1 MAKPDGAL
9 LFIKFDRYERF
20 DWTDNKGVTKPIQ
33 SLVGLMEFGD
43 GTRDWVKIGFPRED
57 EFPAAFQPPRL
68 AKGTHYAVPVIA
80 SVDKKRGEVR
90 WTLRTD
96 MQPFEAPDLA

>member
-9 LFIKFDRYERF
+9 LFAKFDRYERF
-20 DWTDNKGVTKPIQ
+20 NWVDDKGVTKPIQ
-33 SLVGLMEFGD
+33 SLVALMEFGD

-57 EFPAAFQPPRL
+57 DSQPAFQPPRL
-68 AKGTHYAVPVIA
+68 TKGTHYALPVLA
-80 SVDKKRGEVR
+80 SVDKKNGKVR

-96 MQPFEAPDLA
+96 MQPFESPDLA